1 MRVFRTKS
9 CEKWLKVMEKFTWE
23 KRQSE
28 GYEGYVRIFGL
39 NALPCEQNFELQ
51 GEQPG
56 PLSLNHQEKDKLSR
70 KGLQIDMKNIVTNV
84 ERASQKVESTLSLE
98 VFNAR

>member
-1 MRVFRTKS
+1 
-9 CEKWLKVMEKFTWE
+9 MEKFTWE

-56 PLSLNHQEKDKLSR
+56 PLSLNHQEKDKLPR

>member
-1 MRVFRTKS
+1 M
-9 CEKWLKVMEKFTWE
+9 KVMEKFTWE

-39 NALPCEQNFELQ
+39 NALPCEHKFELQ
-51 GEQPG
+51 GDLPG
-56 PLSLNHQEKDKLSR
+56 PLSLNHQEKDKLPR
-70 KGLQIDMKNIVTNV
+70 KGFQIDMKNIVTNV

>member
-56 PLSLNHQEKDKLSR
+56 PLSLNHQEKDKLPR

>member
-1 MRVFRTKS
+1 
-9 CEKWLKVMEKFTWE
+9 MEKFTWE

-56 PLSLNHQEKDKLSR
+56 PLSLNHQEKDWLNNYHKDVYEKLSPFLTTEEQEWL
-70 KGLQIDMKNIVTNV
+70 KEYTKAI
-84 ERASQKVESTLSLE
+84 
-98 VFNAR
+98 

>member
-9 CEKWLKVMEKFTWE
+9 REKWLKVMETFTWE

-39 NALPCEQNFELQ
+39 NALPCEHKFEFELQ
-51 GEQPG
+51 GEQSG
-56 PLSLNHQEKDKLSR
+56 PLSLNHQKKINCQEKDSR
-70 KGLQIDMKNIVTNV
+70 LI
-84 ERASQKVESTLSLE
+84 
-98 VFNAR
+98 